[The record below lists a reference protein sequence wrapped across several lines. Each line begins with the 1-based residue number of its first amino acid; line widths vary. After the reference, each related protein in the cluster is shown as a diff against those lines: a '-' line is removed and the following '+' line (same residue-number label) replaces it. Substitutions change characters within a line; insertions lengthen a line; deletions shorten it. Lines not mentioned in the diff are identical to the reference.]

1 MAGTL
6 LIGSILIFAYQA
18 VTYYGLLNVS
28 PISLFGA
35 VQFQN
40 MELKDTLTA
49 MHEVACTWSALCL
62 IVGVVLLVLK
72 DIEYDGLIK
81 FKRHIII
88 YAWVLFVL
96 CLMSII

>member
-88 YAWVLFVL
+88 YMLGCFLCCAL
-96 CLMSII
+96 CL

>member
-18 VTYYGLLNVS
+18 ITYYGLLNIA
-28 PISLFGA
+28 PISLLSDI
-35 VQFQN
+35 QFKST
-40 MELKDTLTA
+40 ELRDTLTA

-62 IVGVVLLVLK
+62 IVGVVLLVLN

-88 YAWVLFVL
+88 YAWVLFVM

>member
-6 LIGSILIFAYQA
+6 LIGSVLIFAYQA
-18 VTYYGLLNVS
+18 ITYYGLLNID
-28 PISLFGA
+28 PISVLKE

-40 MELKDTLTA
+40 TELKDTLTA
-49 MHEVACTWSALCL
+49 MHEVACTWSALFL
-62 IVGVVLLVLK
+62 IVGVVLIVLN
-72 DIEYDGLIK
+72 DTEYDGLIK